1 MNNNFILK
9 TILPV
14 LFWFLAGQ
22 AFSTII
28 LPEIFSDHMV
38 LQQQTEAPIWGKA
51 TPNKDVKLTSSWDKQ
66 TYTTVSNA
74 DGDWT
79 IKVKTPVAG
88 GPYSISISDGKELV
102 LKDILIGEV
111 WICSGQSN
119 MEMPFS
125 SEWGGEVLN
134 HENEIASANYPSIRL
149 LHIQKTTATKPE
161 SDVKTVS
168 NGWQVCSPATVP
180 EFSSVGYFFG
190 RELHAKLNIPIG
202 LINTS
207 WGGTI
212 AEAWTSSESLELM
225 PDFRNALQAIKEQ
238 DANAAAP
245 RNRNNPNRTTVLH
258 NAMIHPLIPYA
269 FQGAIWYQGE
279 SNADRAYQYR
289 DLFPLMIHDWRTK
302 WKRDFPFYFVQL
314 ANYMKRETEP
324 QESRWAELREAQL
337 QTLRLKNTGMAVTID
352 IGDADDIHPKNKQDV
367 GKRLAYIAEANI
379 YRLPVAFSGPIYDG
393 FTIEGNKIRIKFKY
407 SESGLKTKDGKALTG
422 FAIAGPDHQFLWA
435 TAVIEGND
443 VVVGSPDIT
452 FPVAVRYGWANNPD
466 CNLYNGANLPASPF
480 RTDDWR

>member
-1 MNNNFILK
+1 MNNNILK
-9 TILPV
+9 GIFPV
-14 LFWFLAGQ
+14 LICFLAGP
-22 AFSTII
+22 AFSTIV

-51 TPNKDVKLTSSWDKQ
+51 TPNKNVKLTTSWDKQ

-74 DGDWT
+74 NGDWT

-102 LKDILIGEV
+102 LKNILIGEV

-119 MEMPFS
+119 MEMPLAG
-125 SEWGGEVLN
+125 WGKVLDY
-134 HENEIASANYPSIRL
+134 EKEIAAADYPSIRL
-149 LHIQKTTATKPE
+149 LHIQKATSTSPE
-161 SDVKTVS
+161 SNAKTAS
-168 NGWQVCSPATVP
+168 NGWQICSPATIP

-190 RELHAKLNIPIG
+190 RELYAKLNIPIG
-202 LINTS
+202 LINTT

-212 AEAWTSSESLELM
+212 AEAWTSSQSLELM
-225 PDFRNALQAIKEQ
+225 PDFKEALQKIAEEVNTAENQK
-238 DANAAAP
+238 
-245 RNRNNPNRTTVLH
+245 NPNRTTVLY

-279 SNADRAYQYR
+279 SNANRAYQYR

-302 WKRDFPFYFVQL
+302 WNRDFPFYFVQL
-314 ANYMKRETEP
+314 ANYMKKEAEP
-324 QESRWAELREAQL
+324 QESHWAELREAQL
-337 QTLRLKNTGMAVTID
+337 QTLRFKNTGMAVAID

-367 GKRLAYIAEANI
+367 GKRLAYIAEANT
-379 YRLPVAFSGPIYDG
+379 YRLPVAFSGPIYESHI
-393 FTIEGNKIRIKFKY
+393 IEGNKISIQFKY
-407 SESGLKTKDGKALTG
+407 AETGLKTNDGKALTG
-422 FAIAGPDHQFLWA
+422 FAIAGPDHQFQWA
-435 TAVIEGND
+435 TAVIEGNN
-443 VVVGSPDIT
+443 VVVSSPDIT